1 MKKEQWF
8 LHVDLIS
15 YDPKGTERESSINL
29 HIAFDSRRD
38 MNQAYVDYHANIGE
52 HYTLPD
58 AYTIIG
64 VEPSLTPTLVDT
76 DDDGSPPEELPDDD
90 CPDDTV
96 VSDDQFPID

>member
-29 HIAFDSRRD
+29 HITFDSRRD

-52 HYTLPD
+52 HFTLSDP
-58 AYTIIG
+58 YTIIA
-64 VEPSLTPTLVDT
+64 VEPSLYPIETETADN
-76 DDDGSPPEELPDDD
+76 DDEKP
-90 CPDDTV
+90 
-96 VSDDQFPID
+96 

>member
-1 MKKEQWF
+1 MNKEKWF

-52 HYTLPD
+52 NFTLSDP
-58 AYTIIG
+58 YTIIA
-64 VEPSLTPTLVDT
+64 VEPSLYPIITETADN
-76 DDDGSPPEELPDDD
+76 DDPLPGA
-90 CPDDTV
+90 
-96 VSDDQFPID
+96 

>member
-52 HYTLPD
+52 HFTLSDP
-58 AYTIIG
+58 YTIIA
-64 VEPSLTPTLVDT
+64 VETSLYPIETETADN
-76 DDDGSPPEELPDDD
+76 DDEK
-90 CPDDTV
+90 
-96 VSDDQFPID
+96 PI